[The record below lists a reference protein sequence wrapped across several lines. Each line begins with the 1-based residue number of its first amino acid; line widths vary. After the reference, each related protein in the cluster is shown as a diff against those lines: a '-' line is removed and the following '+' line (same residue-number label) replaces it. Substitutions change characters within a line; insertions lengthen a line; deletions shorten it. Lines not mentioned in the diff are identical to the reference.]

1 MTFIRLQ
8 DLELTGKRVLIRE
21 DLNVPIKDGK
31 VGNDT
36 RLRAAMPTIKLALEK
51 GAKVCVISHLGR
63 PAEGVPAAQQ
73 SEFSLAPVAEYLAE
87 LLGTSVALAT
97 MESAGAPTADVT
109 LLENVRMNVGEGAN
123 DDALAKRYA
132 QLCDVFVMDAFGTAH
147 RAQASTHGVAK
158 FAPIACA
165 GLLLAGELDALA
177 KSLHAPARPMLAIVG
192 GAKVSSKLEVLK
204 SLANKVDQ
212 LIVGGGIAN
221 TFLAASGANVGK
233 SLCEEELIPLAKE
246 LMAQTSIPLPVDVV
260 VAKEFSADA
269 QATTK
274 LVADIADDD
283 MILDIG
289 PQTAAQFAET
299 LASMQTIIWNGP
311 VGVFEFPQFAE
322 GTKAIARAVADN
334 SGFSIAGGGETI
346 AAIDSFGVTDSISY
360 ISTGGGAFLEYV
372 QGEVLPAVDILQQR
386 AAQ

>member
-1 MTFIRLQ
+1 
-8 DLELTGKRVLIRE
+8 
-21 DLNVPIKDGK
+21 
-31 VGNDT
+31 
-36 RLRAAMPTIKLALEK
+36 
-51 GAKVCVISHLGR
+51 
-63 PAEGVPAAQQ
+63 
-73 SEFSLAPVAEYLAE
+73 
-87 LLGTSVALAT
+87 
-97 MESAGAPTADVT
+97 
-109 LLENVRMNVGEGAN
+109 
-123 DDALAKRYA
+123 
-132 QLCDVFVMDAFGTAH
+132 
-147 RAQASTHGVAK
+147 
-158 FAPIACA
+158 
-165 GLLLAGELDALA
+165 
-177 KSLHAPARPMLAIVG
+177 
-192 GAKVSSKLEVLK
+192 
-204 SLANKVDQ
+204 
-212 LIVGGGIAN
+212 
-221 TFLAASGANVGK
+221 
-233 SLCEEELIPLAKE
+233 LAKE

-311 VGVFEFPQFAE
+311 VGVFEFRQFAE

-372 QGEVLPAVDILQQR
+372 QGEVLPAVDILQQC